1 MDLLGGIMTPENFIY
16 WLNGFFEIS
25 GCKNM
30 SDNQVQIIKDHLKLV
45 LQKKTPDLII
55 NNRPFDLGRDTIICT
70 TAGPAM
76 TIGPAMIEDE
86 EEPMMSEDE
95 YDAYLHREP
104 IDGGPSAADELL
116 SNEFWK

>member
-1 MDLLGGIMTPENFIY
+1 MTPENFIY

-30 SDNQVQIIKDHLKLV
+30 TDEQVQIIKDHLKLV
-45 LQKKTPDLII
+45 LQKKTPDLITI
-55 NNRPFDLGRDTIICT
+55 NNRPFDLGRDTITCT

-76 TIGPAMIEDE
+76 TTGPAMIEDE

-116 SNEFWK
+116 SNEFRKRFTP